1 MADKIVGVYDIKVD
15 QAVKNLNKLEK
26 EVKDVGKTAEK
37 SSKKVSSEY
46 SDLSSKMTSQFK
58 KVGIAAAA
66 AFSIGAIVSYGK
78 EAIKLA
84 GQVQGVES
92 AFKRLNRPTLLNE
105 LRRATRGTV
114 SDLELMRQAVR
125 AENFKVPLEKLGS
138 FFEFATKRSIQTGE
152 SVDYLVNSIIDGIGR
167 KSTLVMD
174 NLGISASELQKE
186 IKKTGDFGEA
196 AGNIIERELGKAGD
210 VADTTA
216 INMAQLATSTENLKV
231 AIGKILAEESGP
243 FITFLTNIS
252 KALEEDITALDK
264 LRAELTGESG
274 LKLLA
279 RQTEE
284 IAKLKELEREATESA
299 GKVSDAEFIKLNEK
313 VKTQREIVDAIE
325 QELLN
330 RTANNDETE
339 ITVDLINREVEA
351 YRKLNQEQQENSI
364 TINSLTEELK
374 NYNKDLKDAEVGST
388 EFFNILDK
396 VTAKTKELNEAIA
409 LTKLEDALKVDE
421 ESDIIVSDAQIEAFN
436 KWAEK
441 EFPKSIENGTDIA
454 SEIWERY
461 FNETLNGFEQ
471 NTSSINELMLD
482 MANLTLN
489 TFADIAGSIAQIQQ
503 NAFIAEQQELERQLE
518 QGLIT
523 REQYEEK
530 LNEVKRKQAQ
540 SNKDAAIFQATISTA
555 QAVVNA
561 LGSAPF
567 TPLNIATA
575 AAIGAAGAAQI
586 AAIASQPL
594 PQFAEGGF
602 INEHGQIK
610 GRTHGQGGVTIE
622 AEGNEFITAAKYA
635 QPNKD
640 VLKAINSGNWE
651 KYKVENIIAPAIEQ
665 VLGSKGFEGLS
676 ASYNLQT
683 NWTDRNLLKAHDR
696 GRYAMKDGFIYLGK
710 KIETLNKRSSRW
722 N

>member
-66 AFSIGAIVSYGK
+66 AFSIGAIVSFGR
-78 EAIKLA
+78 EAVKLA

-252 KALEEDITALDK
+252 KALEEDITALDR

-284 IAKLKELEREATESA
+284 IAKLKELEKEATEAA
-299 GKVSDAEFIKLNEK
+299 GKVSDAEFIRLNEK
-313 VKTQREIVDAIE
+313 VKTQREVVKAIE
-325 QELLN
+325 DELDA
-330 RTANNDETE
+330 RVGNNDETE
-339 ITVDLINREVEA
+339 ITVDLINAETEA
-351 YRKLNQEQQENSI
+351 YRKLLAEQEKSVVSL
-364 TINSLTEELK
+364 NSLNTELK
-374 NYNKDLKDAEVGST
+374 DYQKELKDAEIGST
-388 EFFNILDK
+388 EFFNIIDK
-396 VTAKTKELNEAIA
+396 IDKKTRELNDAIA
-409 LTKLEDALKVDE
+409 MTKLADALKVDE
-421 ESDIIVSDAQIEAFN
+421 DEEIDLSSVESIVDEEVAIRQDGSDRIQAILDEQLRAAMEANDKELEDARRLEEEKKAIKQQGIESFN
-436 KWAEK
+436 SVVD
-441 EFPKSIENGTDIA
+441 SI
-454 SEIWERY
+454 
-461 FNETLNGFEQ
+461 F
-471 NTSSINELMLD
+471 
-482 MANLTLN
+482 
-489 TFADIAGSIAQIQQ
+489 QIQQ
-503 NAFIAEQQELERQLE
+503 NAFIAEEQELQKQLE
-518 QGLIT
+518 QGLVT
-523 REQYEEK
+523 REEYDNK
-530 LNEVKRKQAQ
+530 LNLIKQKQAQ
-540 SNKDAAIFQATISTA
+540 ANKDAAIFQATIATA

-561 LGSAPF
+561 LGSYPF
-567 TPLNIATA
+567 SPANIAIA
-575 AAIGAAGAAQI
+575 ASIGVAGAAQI

-594 PQFAEGGF
+594 PTFADGGF
-602 INEHGQIK
+602 VNEHGEFV
-610 GRTHGQGGVTIE
+610 GRKHSQGGVKIE
-622 AEGNEFITAAKYA
+622 AEGGEFITAAKYA

-640 VLKAINSGNWE
+640 ILKAINSGSWE

-665 VLGSKGFEGLS
+665 VLEGGLQGMG
-676 ASYNLQT
+676 ASYTLNT
-683 NWTDRNLLKAHDR
+683 NWTDRNLLKQGDR
-696 GRYAMKDGFIYLGK
+696 LRASNKDGFVYLGK
-710 KIETLNKRSSRW
+710 KIESLKGNTSRW